1 LLIDHDELVAER
13 ATLDDVRPTTYH
25 LTTHH
30 LPLTPPFSDR
40 KMAGLTRSFND
51 MAETAALDT
60 ARLSR
65 YDALLRVSKT
75 LASHKTMAELFRVLA
90 DQLHLVVPFDYLTL
104 ILHDGPNERMR
115 LVVVEPADI
124 VVPPAVATQAVAER
138 GPAATVWETQQA
150 IVLPIP
156 ETGPLQPGLEF
167 IRSQGRRISCWLP
180 LTTAHRKLGV
190 LSFGSRSADA
200 YTDDLLA
207 FMEQVAAAVAIAVDN
222 GINFDDAQR
231 YQRELRE
238 ERDNLRFLLD
248 INNLLVSH
256 LDYAGLLEAVSGA
269 VQRII
274 KHEHISLALYDESGR
289 TLRLQWIYDKKRGA
303 TATDLALPPDR
314 SAAGVTFQRG
324 ATQVF
329 RRSAL
334 EEFGPDG
341 APMMKAAG
349 IQSVCCIPLVT
360 RNGKFGTLNVGSADA
375 DAFAEEDVTL
385 LGQTS
390 AQIAIAVENA
400 RAYQEMTRLNA
411 QLVDEKQYLERELHR
426 EFADIVGKSPA
437 LRGLL
442 KAVKTVAPTD
452 STVLLLGETGTG
464 KELIARAIH
473 EHSPRRERTFVRM
486 SVAALPSSLF
496 ESELFGHEK
505 GAFTGAIASRT
516 GRFELAHKGTLF
528 LDEVGDIPIEVQPKL
543 LRALQER
550 EFERLGS
557 TRTQK
562 ADVRVVAATNRDL
575 ERMVEDGS
583 FRSDLFYRLNV
594 FPIRMPP
601 LRERVEDIAVLAKYF
616 AEKSARRLGR
626 PVPSISDA
634 QIQALKAWD
643 WPGNIRELQNVIERA
658 VIVSPGSSL
667 EVPLQDLQP
676 RARHDAPRSKP
687 ATYHDTE
694 RETILGA
701 LRASGGVIA
710 GPSGA
715 AARLGLRRTTL
726 QSKMRRLG
734 IQRPSF

>member
-1 LLIDHDELVAER
+1 MTEA
-13 ATLDDVRPTTYH
+13 
-25 LTTHH
+25 
-30 LPLTPPFSDR
+30 
-40 KMAGLTRSFND
+40 
-51 MAETAALDT
+51 AALD
-60 ARLSR
+60 AAHLSR
-65 YDALLRVSKT
+65 YDALLRVSET
-75 LASHKTMAELFRVLA
+75 LASHKTMAELFQVLA

-104 ILHDGPNERMR
+104 ILHDGPSDRMR
-115 LVVVEPADI
+115 LVVLEPADI
-124 VVPPAVATQAVAER
+124 VVPAAVASQPVAER
-138 GPAATVWETQQA
+138 GPAATVWETQA
-150 IVLPIP
+150 GIVLPIP
-156 ETGPLQPGLEF
+156 DTGPLQPPGLEF
-167 IRSQGRRISCWLP
+167 IRSQGRRMSCWLP

-200 YTDDLLA
+200 YTDDILA
-207 FMEQVAAAVAIAVDN
+207 FMAQVAAAVAIAVDN
-222 GINFDDAQR
+222 GINFDEAQR

-248 INNLLVSH
+248 LNNLLVLH
-256 LDYAGLLEAVSGA
+256 LDYPALLEAISDA
-269 VQRII
+269 LQRVI
-274 KHEHISLALYDESGR
+274 KHDHISLALYDENAR
-289 TLRLQWIYDKKRGA
+289 TLRLQWIYDEKRGA
-303 TATDLALPPDR
+303 TTTDLALPPDR

-329 RRSAL
+329 RRTAL

-349 IQSVCCIPLVT
+349 LQSVCCIPLVT

-375 DAFAEEDVTL
+375 DAFSEEDVML
-385 LGQTS
+385 LGHTS

-411 QLVDEKQYLERELHR
+411 QLADEKQYLERELQH
-426 EFADIVGKSPA
+426 EFAEIVGKSPA
-437 LRGLL
+437 LRDLL

-452 STVLLLGETGTG
+452 TTVLLLGETGTG

-473 EHSPRRERTFVRM
+473 DHSPRRERTFVRM
-486 SVAALPSSLF
+486 SVAAVPSTLF

-505 GAFTGAIASRT
+505 GAFTGATASRT
-516 GRFELAHKGTLF
+516 GRLELAHRGTLF
-528 LDEVGDIPIEVQPKL
+528 LDEVGDIPGEVQPKL

-562 ADVRVVAATNRDL
+562 VDVRVIAATNRDL
-575 ERMVEDGS
+575 EGMVEDGS

-601 LRERVEDIAVLAKYF
+601 LRERVEDIAALAKHF

-626 PVPSISDA
+626 PVPSISNA
-634 QIQALKAWD
+634 QMNALKGWD

-667 EVPLQDLQP
+667 EVPLKDLQP
-676 RARHDAPRSKP
+676 NARQAPRSKP
-687 ATYHDTE
+687 VTYRDTE

>member
-1 LLIDHDELVAER
+1 
-13 ATLDDVRPTTYH
+13 
-25 LTTHH
+25 
-30 LPLTPPFSDR
+30 
-40 KMAGLTRSFND
+40 
-51 MAETAALDT
+51 MAEAEALATAH
-60 ARLSR
+60 LSR

-75 LASHKTMAELFRVLA
+75 LAGHKTLAELFEVLA
-90 DQLHLVVPFDYLTL
+90 DHLHTVVPFDYLAL
-104 ILHDGPNERMR
+104 ILHDEPTDHLR
-115 LVVVEPADI
+115 LVVLEPRDI
-124 VVPPAVATQAVAER
+124 VVPPAIASQAVAER
-138 GPAATVWETQQA
+138 APAAIVWETQKGLV
-150 IVLPIP
+150 IPIP
-156 ETGPLQPGLEF
+156 ETGPLANQGLEF
-167 IRSQGRRISCWLP
+167 IRSQGRRIACWLP
-180 LTTAHRKLGV
+180 LTTAHRKVGV
-190 LSFGSRSADA
+190 LTFGSRSADA
-200 YTDDLLA
+200 YTDDHLA
-207 FMEQVAAAVAIAVDN
+207 FMDQVAAAVAIAVDN
-222 GINFDDAQR
+222 GINFDQAQR
-231 YQRELRE
+231 YQRELRD

-256 LDYAGLLEAVSGA
+256 LDYAALLEAISEA
-269 VQRII
+269 VQRVI
-274 KHEHISLALYDESGR
+274 KHEHISLALYDENAG
-289 TLRLQWIYDKKRGA
+289 TLRLQWIYDEKRGA
-303 TATDLALPPDR
+303 TAADLALPPDR

-324 ATQVF
+324 ETRVF
-329 RRSAL
+329 RRSDL

-349 IQSVCCIPLVT
+349 LQSVCCIPLVT

-375 DAFAEEDVTL
+375 DAFSEEDVTL

-400 RAYQEMTRLNA
+400 RAYQQVTRLNT
-411 QLVDEKQYLERELHR
+411 QLADEKQYLERELQQ

-437 LRGLL
+437 LRSVL

-452 STVLLLGETGTG
+452 TTVLLLGETGTG

-473 EHSPRRERTFVRM
+473 DRSPRSERTFVRM
-486 SVAALPSSLF
+486 NAAALPASLF

-516 GRFELAHKGTLF
+516 GRFELANRGTLF
-528 LDEVGDIPIEVQPKL
+528 LDEVGDIPGEVQPKL

-562 ADVRVVAATNRDL
+562 VDVRVVAATNRDL

-594 FPIRMPP
+594 FPIRIPP
-601 LRERVEDIAVLAKYF
+601 LKERVEDISALANYF

-634 QIQALKAWD
+634 QMNALKGWD

-658 VIVSPGSSL
+658 VIVSTGPSL

-676 RARHDAPRSKP
+676 KARKAAPVSKP
-687 ATYHDTE
+687 ATFHDTE
-694 RETILGA
+694 REAILAA
-701 LRASGGVIA
+701 LRESNGVIA

-715 AARLGLRRTTL
+715 AARLGLGRTTL

-734 IQRPSF
+734 IRRPSF